1 MRLPVK
7 NALWPYGLAMLVCL
21 GVVLPAAAL
30 SEYLGLTG
38 IGMLFLLAVVL
49 VAVRSGV
56 GPALFA
62 AFFAGLLFNFFFVY
76 PPLDF
81 AFKDPQYLITF
92 GAMLMVGVFSGS
104 LTAQLRS
111 QADTARRH
119 EQRARLL
126 SAFARDMSAAQDR
139 RQVTE
144 HAQRA
149 LGRLFGARIQLMLP
163 DELVAPRVALPGE
176 PDAAVAAHAL
186 AHDAAAG
193 LGTAISPGSPYH
205 YIPLRA
211 ANGVC
216 GVLAMQPR
224 DNAFGAD
231 VQHELEA
238 FARLVAIALE
248 RVQLVEVS
256 QAMRLDATAEHL
268 RNSMLAA
275 LSHDLRTPLSSLTG
289 LADALAMSVPP
300 LSEEGQ
306 AMVNDIRESALHM
319 GRLVNNILDMARIRS
334 GGMTLRSEW
343 NSLEEIVGSAL
354 RLLRPQLAGCRLVVD
369 IPATLPL
376 LECDAMLIE
385 RVVANLVDN
394 AVRHAGA
401 GCEIRL
407 LASQQGND
415 IVLVVADNGAGL
427 PTGIDPFARFAHGD
441 ANDAA
446 TGVGLGLAICRAFV
460 LAHAGTISAVNCPE
474 GGAAFTVRL
483 PAGNPPLRE
492 DDDDDCGLPAAQ
504 VAASG
509 QEPLP

>member
-30 SEYLGLTG
+30 SQYLDVAG

-81 AFKDPQYLITF
+81 AFKDSQYLITF
-92 GAMLMVGVFSGS
+92 SAMLVVGVFSGS

-119 EQRARLL
+119 AQRAQML
-126 SAFARDMSAAQDR
+126 SAFARDMSAAVDR
-139 RQVTE
+139 REVTE

-149 LGRLFGARIQLMLP
+149 LGRLFGARILLLLP
-163 DELVAPRVALPGE
+163 DELASPPPALPGE
-176 PDAAVAAHAL
+176 PDAAIAAYAC
-186 AHDAAAG
+186 AHDTAAG
-193 LGTAISPGSPYH
+193 LGTAISPASPYH

-211 ANGVC
+211 PNSVC
-216 GVLAMQPR
+216 GVLAMKPR
-224 DNAFGAD
+224 ENAFGDD
-231 VQHELEA
+231 VRHELEA

-248 RVQLVEVS
+248 RVHLVEVA
-256 QAMRLDATAEHL
+256 QAMRLDATAENL

-275 LSHDLRTPLSSLTG
+275 LSHDLRTPLASLTG
-289 LADALAMSVPP
+289 LADALAMSAPP
-300 LSEEGQ
+300 LSDEGQ
-306 AMVNDIRESALHM
+306 AMVSDIRESALHM

-334 GGMTLRSEW
+334 GGVQLRSEW

-354 RLLRPQLAGCRLVVD
+354 RLLRPQLSGCRLVVD

-376 LECDAMLIE
+376 LECDALLIE

-394 AVRHAGA
+394 AARHGGA

-407 LASQQGND
+407 QARQQGSD
-415 IVLVVADNGAGL
+415 TLLTVADNGRGL
-427 PTGIDPFARFAHGD
+427 PAGMDPFARFARGD

-446 TGVGLGLAICRAFV
+446 AGAGLGLAICRAFV
-460 LAHAGTISAVNCPE
+460 EAHAGTITAANRAG
-474 GGAAFTVRL
+474 GGAEFTVRL
-483 PAGNPPLRE
+483 PAGTPPAR
-492 DDDDDCGLPAAQ
+492 DDDDTPAGPAT
-504 VAASG
+504 AG
-509 QEPLP
+509 GR